1 LPAFIERLA
10 RHSLRLRGFRS
21 VRVRTSVGRMH
32 VLDARGGGHLPPTVL
47 LHGFSSAG
55 VDFLPLL
62 QRLRPRVSRILAP
75 DMPGHG
81 FSDTPREGLNP
92 RTMRAGLLEALDAVI
107 DEPVVLF
114 GNSMGGLAAIHYAL
128 ARPEKVRGIV
138 LCSPGGAAMNEA
150 ELATFLDT
158 FRVERHRDAL
168 RFVDRLLAEP
178 NVLRQV
184 LAWGVRRKFSHPNMR
199 SLLASVSSDDLLRPE
214 ELSALVAPVLLL
226 WGAVERILPRAHL
239 DFFREHLPAHAHVD
253 EPEGFGHS
261 PYLERP
267 GAVTRRI
274 VDFLHEVDVGGSHR
288 AA

>member
-1 LPAFIERLA
+1 
-10 RHSLRLRGFRS
+10 
-21 VRVRTSVGRMH
+21 MH
-32 VLDARGGGHLPPTVL
+32 VLDGASGGALPPVVL

-55 VDFLPLL
+55 VDFYPLL
-62 QRLRPRVSRILAP
+62 QRLKPRVSRIIAP

-81 FSDTPREGLNP
+81 FSDTPRQGLNP
-92 RTMRAGLLEALDAVI
+92 GTMRAGLLETLDAVV

-138 LCSPGGAAMNEA
+138 LCSPGGAAMSEPD
-150 ELATFLDT
+150 LARFLDT

-168 RFVDRLLAEP
+168 TFVDRLLAEP
-178 NVLRQV
+178 NRLRHM
-184 LAWGVRRKFSHPNMR
+184 LAWGVRRKFSNPNMR

-214 ELSALVAPVLLL
+214 ELAALVAPILLL
-226 WGAVERILPRAHL
+226 WGAVERILPRGHL
-239 DFFREHLPAHAHVD
+239 DFFREHLPAHAAFA

-274 VDFLHEVDVGGSHR
+274 LDFLHDVERPGTSSPNR